1 MKMRFV
7 YPLLAIGAMLIT
19 GFTAPAQNPD
29 SAKITTLLQHAEE
42 HAARANINA
51 ERIESYTRSRSTWES
66 HSAELN
72 IMKENVNDLGKD
84 IGELTAARDEG
95 SPWQQ
100 EAIDDIN
107 PLLRS
112 MADHMTA
119 MMKHLSDNQNRVHMP
134 PYKDYAKANYELS
147 QKLLAMINDYVD
159 YAEAKSKAEALEQ
172 KLLLPQQPTSGDE

>member
-1 MKMRFV
+1 MRFV
-7 YPLLAIGAMLIT
+7 YPLLAMGAMLMT
-19 GFTAPAQNPD
+19 GFMAVAQNPD
-29 SAKITTLLQHAEE
+29 SAKITTLLQHAKE
-42 HAARANINA
+42 HAAQANLNA
-51 ERIESYTRSRSTWES
+51 ERIESYTRSRTTWES
-66 HSAELN
+66 HAAQLS
-72 IMKENVNDLGKD
+72 IMRENVNELGKD

-119 MMKHLSDNQNRVHMP
+119 MMKHLADNQNRVHMP
-134 PYKDYAKANYELS
+134 PYKNYAKANYELS

-159 YAEAKSKAEALEQ
+159 YAESKSKAEALEQ
-172 KLLLPQQPTSGDE
+172 KLLLPQEPTSGDQ